1 MPSTEVLG
9 ILPIPMEV
17 RIENGMSEYVPSLD
31 AHQKHKFLAE
41 MQGTHKPV
49 LPVHNAAEIEL
60 FRLLMEKNE
69 DFNSPSGP
77 IWSQAVKVW
86 NYYANT
92 NTNIFYKVCYLTQLE
107 SILAL
112 ED

>member
-1 MPSTEVLG
+1 
-9 ILPIPMEV
+9 MEV
-17 RIENGMSEYVPSLD
+17 CVENGMSEYIPSLD
-31 AHQKHKFLAE
+31 ARQKHKFLAE

-49 LPVHNAAEIEL
+49 LPIHNAAEIEL

-77 IWSQAVKVW
+77 IWSRAVKVW

-92 NTNIFYKVCYLTQLE
+92 NAGIFYKVCYDFTQFE
-107 SILAL
+107 IWVL